1 MKVILL
7 KDVPKIGKKYDIKE
21 VNDGYAAN
29 FLIPKK
35 LAEPATDKQVSK
47 INLIKETA
55 RMQQEIHMSLLKKNL
70 EDIAG
75 KIVTLKALSNDKGNL
90 FKAIHEKDIVDQLK
104 KIHHITLL
112 PESLV
117 LASPIKDLGSHEIT
131 VSIEGHKSTFTLV
144 IEKQ

>member
-35 LAEPATDKQVSK
+35 FAEPATAKQVSK

-55 RMQQEIHMSLLKKNL
+55 RMQQEIHVSLLKKNL
-70 EDIAG
+70 ADVSG
-75 KIVTLKALSNDKGNL
+75 KIVTIKALANDKGNL
-90 FKAIHEKDIVDQLK
+90 FKAIHQKDIVGQLK
-104 KIHHITLL
+104 KIHQIDLAPEALAL
-112 PESLV
+112 PT
-117 LASPIKDLGSHEIT
+117 PIKDLGAHEIQ
-131 VSIEGHKSTFTLV
+131 VSIEGHKGEFTLIV
-144 IEKQ
+144 EKE